1 MEVNLFRKFNAN
13 FSKGSPELGEAIT
26 LIVPMSN
33 VTSCSLYLTSLGYGP
48 IRTSQPNFIYNKESI
63 SWNILKQSIEKEGGK
78 CFGVKTDITK
88 KLECKTLIDET
99 INRYQKIDILILAA
113 GVSMWSPFEKISDIS
128 FFDDLMAT
136 NYTGAVH
143 CVHAA
148 LPSLISTNGMIVSC
162 STAQAIVGFTNH
174 SGYAA
179 SKHALHGFLDTLEM
193 ELGGKVKFLETCL
206 GWIKGTNMRSNAFGP
221 NGKKMGETKRKHSSN
236 SVDLDVCVEKI
247 ISAIVIEKEK
257 VYIPWKLKLIPF
269 LDLFFGKFLR
279 NKINRAVH
287 SE

>member
-1 MEVNLFRKFNAN
+1 
-13 FSKGSPELGEAIT
+13 
-26 LIVPMSN
+26 
-33 VTSCSLYLTSLGYGP
+33 
-48 IRTSQPNFIYNKESI
+48 
-63 SWNILKQSIEKEGGK
+63 
-78 CFGVKTDITK
+78 
-88 KLECKTLIDET
+88 
-99 INRYQKIDILILAA
+99 
-113 GVSMWSPFEKISDIS
+113 
-128 FFDDLMAT
+128 
-136 NYTGAVH
+136 
-143 CVHAA
+143 
-148 LPSLISTNGMIVSC
+148 MIVSC

-236 SVDLDVCVEKI
+236 SVELDVCVEKI

-279 NKINRAVH
+279 NKINKAVH